1 MLNLT
6 ILVPFLFLL
15 LIFVDIF
22 DLFFLVIQTITWIVY
37 VLLVCLYTFGSFLH
51 TKVVSKSLGTKMELS
66 GFGDFD
72 SSTKIIIRKLV
83 GNQVKKINDSLGDFD
98 RLSLHLKEVHKTEKN
113 QKYQLFG
120 KMEMQGKI
128 YTSEVTD
135 FNLFFALSKVLDKLK
150 EEIR

>member
-1 MLNLT
+1 MKRNALEPQALETLDRLDEIIQERDLGPHQKFIKQIINNRGDT
-6 ILVPFLFLL
+6 
-15 LIFVDIF
+15 LI
-22 DLFFLVIQTITWIVY
+22 T
-37 VLLVCLYTFGSFLH
+37 
-51 TKVVSKSLGTKMELS
+51 LGTKMELS

>member
-1 MLNLT
+1 LG
-6 ILVPFLFLL
+6 LFYTLKL
-15 LIFVDIF
+15 YQKVYIFIKQIINNRGDTLI
-22 DLFFLVIQTITWIVY
+22 T
-37 VLLVCLYTFGSFLH
+37 
-51 TKVVSKSLGTKMELS
+51 LGTKMELS